1 MAKRQ
6 GKRARGG
13 RSGDGSSPR
22 AGERPRALS
31 SAMQPPQP
39 QQGRSVSFAEPQPE
53 PQAPQQPQQQRCVV
67 LHAYDGQGQA
77 GHLDLAA
84 GEGVVITDGSHAE
97 WWQGY
102 READPTQQVG
112 NFPANRVAP
121 AGGTAGSGT
130 RYRVAHTYDPGP
142 GVAGALPLSEGEVVM
157 VTDLSRGEWWQG
169 YRESDV
175 NRQIG
180 NFPRSYVVSLP
191 PGDASTAGGG
201 GGGGGHLDHFA
212 PPLGAGDDYD
222 DLGPPSGPPPGPPS
236 TPVTM
241 GPSTAAPPPG
251 SSQHTPHLS
260 LRGVGMAGLAAHR
273 WHGATAGQLLGPP
286 PPGQGLAPPP
296 TAALSPPPGR
306 QRAPPLRAVGMAAMA
321 IQGWPLGGDARS
333 PPQGPPPQGAPP
345 PGPPVS
351 STARTHVSFRGAG
364 MAALA
369 TQRPHSDTTAVYAD
383 DDDLGPPPP
392 RPPPLA
398 ELDPGPPADPTPSP
412 PPPPPSSGQHAS
424 FRGVGLGTVAAQAFG
439 RGGGSAA
446 AAAAAVGSSAAQT
459 FPAVQPGEEGHPPAA
474 AQTARARWG
483 AATTTIRTLKYWSPS
498 VTGSSDG
505 AGFSVPD
512 PTPRVPST
520 PPPSLRSAGLAAALA
535 VTPPGATSQP
545 QRRLGFRGAG
555 LAVVAARGGAQ
566 ASGTAKVSSTV
577 QVAGSSPQEAAMV
590 AKPGSASR
598 EAFEDA
604 FRQSIAKALGC
615 DPSDVV
621 VDDISAHHGV

>member
-6 GKRARGG
+6 GRRARGG

-22 AGERPRALS
+22 AGGRPRALS
-31 SAMQPPQP
+31 SAMQQPQP

-53 PQAPQQPQQQRCVV
+53 PQAPQQPQQQQQQRCVV

-84 GEGVVITDGSHAE
+84 GDGVVITDGSHAE

-121 AGGTAGSGT
+121 AGGTAGSGA

-142 GVAGALPLSEGEVVM
+142 GIAGALPLSEGEVVM

-180 NFPRSYVVSLP
+180 NFPRSYVISLP
-191 PGDASTAGGG
+191 PGDASTSGGG

-222 DLGPPSGPPPGPPS
+222 DLGPPSEPPPGPPS
-236 TPVTM
+236 TM

-251 SSQHTPHLS
+251 SSQHTPHAS
-260 LRGVGMAGLAAHR
+260 LRGVGMAELAARR

-306 QRAPPLRAVGMAAMA
+306 QHAPPLRAVGMAAMA

-333 PPQGPPPQGAPP
+333 PPQGAPPQGAPP
-345 PGPPVS
+345 PGPPPGPLGPPGN

-369 TQRPHSDTTAVYAD
+369 TQRPHGDTTAVYAD
-383 DDDLGPPPP
+383 DDDL
-392 RPPPLA
+392 
-398 ELDPGPPADPTPSP
+398 GPPADPTPSP

-446 AAAAAVGSSAAQT
+446 AAAAGAAAGSGAAET
-459 FPAVQPGEEGHPPAA
+459 VPAVQPGEEGRPPPAAAAAA

-520 PPPSLRSAGLAAALA
+520 PPPSLRSE

-555 LAVVAARGGAQ
+555 LAVVAATGGAQ

-621 VDDISAHHGV
+621 VDDISCSKGLQNVFR